1 MGTGGVGP
9 RGVLVGRRAVGVVA
23 AWARDRD
30 VGEGGARCGVVLGVW
45 GGRLGVLSR
54 WLVLVRPAMG
64 WPRGFLPAPGGA
76 PWLPC

>member
-9 RGVLVGRRAVGVVA
+9 QGALVGRRAVA

-30 VGEGGARCGVVLGVW
+30 VGEGRATCGAVLGVW
-45 GGRLGVLSR
+45 GGRLEGFVAVVCVGAAGDGVA
-54 WLVLVRPAMG
+54 P
-64 WPRGFLPAPGGA
+64 GFLPAPGGA